1 MQDFFFEP
9 HNEKDLAAKIRLLME
24 DQLFYKSVSEN
35 VNNGVKNMMYPLWGI
50 VTINC
55 INPCVDEY

>member
-1 MQDFFFEP
+1 MLID
-9 HNEKDLAAKIRLLME
+9 KDLRLSISGCFW
-24 DQLFYKSVSEN
+24 LFYASKY
-35 VNNGVKNMMYPLWGI
+35 NGVKNVMYPLWGI